1 MNKSTTFTMSM
12 ISSTILGSQQVRVG
26 AKEELSLEI
35 AARIDELIREK
46 AGKGEKVVLGLA
58 TGSSPLLIYAELVR
72 RHREEGLSFAN
83 VVSFNLDEYEGLE
96 PEHPESYW
104 HFMQEHLF
112 SQVDMRPEAIH
123 LPSDRSD
130 DVEAV
135 ASEYEKK
142 IAAAGGLDWQ
152 LLGIG
157 RNGHIGFN
165 EPGSARES
173 RTRRIILN
181 EITRSDA
188 APAFAGIENVP
199 THAVTMG
206 VSSILGAK
214 EICLIAW
221 GESKHDIVREAM
233 SGPVTSA
240 LPASFLQDHRNV
252 KWYLDCAA
260 AGS

>member
-1 MNKSTTFTMSM
+1 MFMVSRK
-12 ISSTILGSQQVRVG
+12 IIGDQQVCVG
-26 AKEELSLEI
+26 SKDELSLEI
-35 AARIDELIREK
+35 AARVDELIREK
-46 AGKGEKVVLGLA
+46 AAKGEEVVLGLA
-58 TGSSPLLIYAELVR
+58 TGSSPLFIYAELVR

-96 PEHPESYW
+96 PDHPESYW
-104 HFMQEHLF
+104 YFMQEHLF
-112 SQVDMRPEAIH
+112 SHVDMRPGAIH

-142 IAAAGGLDWQ
+142 IVAAGGLDWQ

-165 EPGSARES
+165 EPGSARDS
-173 RTRRIILN
+173 RTRRINLN
-181 EITRSDA
+181 EITRKDA
-188 APAFAGIENVP
+188 APAFDGIENVP

-206 VSSILGAK
+206 VSSILGAR

-221 GESKHDIVREAM
+221 GESKQEIVKEAM

>member
-1 MNKSTTFTMSM
+1 MNKSTTFTMFM
-12 ISSTILGSQQVRVG
+12 ISNKILSNQQVHVG
-26 AKEELSLEI
+26 PKEELSLEI

-46 AGKGEKVVLGLA
+46 AAKGEEVVLGLA
-58 TGSSPLLIYAELVR
+58 TGSSPLLVYAELVR

-112 SQVDMRPEAIH
+112 SHIDMRPEAIH
-123 LPSDRSD
+123 LPSGRND
-130 DVEAV
+130 DIEAV
-135 ASEYEKK
+135 ASEYEEK
-142 IAAAGGLDWQ
+142 IEAEGGLDWQ

-173 RTRRIILN
+173 GTRRINLN
-181 EITRSDA
+181 EITRKDA
-188 APAFAGIENVP
+188 APAFDGIENVP

-240 LPASFLQDHRNV
+240 LPASFLQDHSNV